1 MQGSG
6 SAVLRVNLLLAALG
20 AVVGILASIPL
31 TWIGK
36 LIAAAP
42 DPATTA
48 NYLWNMQAFGIM
60 GALFGPILAWSTLR
74 RVPLWRAALEP
85 AAGAVIGAILGMMLG
100 SAALILLLA
109 AGGVTLTSWRLNYWY
124 RAGALPKSGDVLRP
138 GRRLHNSKSAGS
150 DVDTGQPAAPSPSD
164 PDRS

>member
-1 MQGSG
+1 VAQSSG

-36 LIAAAP
+36 LLAGAP
-42 DPATTA
+42 DPATAA

-85 AAGAVIGAILGMMLG
+85 AAGAIVGATLGMMLG
-100 SAALILLLA
+100 SAVLLLFLA
-109 AGGVTLTSWRLNYWY
+109 ACGITLTAWRLNHAY
-124 RAGALPKSGDVLRP
+124 RESASLKSGGRDRP
-138 GRRLHNSKSAGS
+138 SRL
-150 DVDTGQPAAPSPSD
+150 QP
-164 PDRS
+164 